1 MNNKFLG
8 QMEAMDKHTEKELD
22 REIRS
27 ISTRIGP
34 GKEQALI
41 VVNEAH
47 DDLLERKLKILMSK
61 QFGDLTKYLGS
72 MQNKLMMEHMI
83 RARKLE
89 MKFENEKEAA
99 IHAGMSEGDLADK
112 LQMLAASRDLEINL
126 SEQKL
131 QRDKEEREQQ
141 VREGQ
146 EEKFCEEKK
155 DLIAKQSGMKRRK
168 IQQTMDKMPD
178 NEVVQE
184 VGNKLLKRLDQSVED
199 EMAEADKLKDQNL
212 ERARMKIVAENEKQ
226 IDDMKA
232 SLNEA
237 MMKEEKKLDQ
247 QMNQRRDQILTLKR
261 ANLEERLK
269 MAGDMTAEQI
279 KELRAQYEREY
290 NNLEKAISEEKAKQ
304 LANMRAAML
313 SRRIAKERKRRIA
326 VEEAEAARSRAQVA
340 KMTSG
345 LAKAF
350 RNMIASKMGGM
361 SNLNKATVLVD
372 GDDRLRARLAAW

>member
-290 NNLEKAISEEKAKQ
+290 NNLEKAISEEKSKQ

>member
-72 MQNKLMMEHMI
+72 MQNQLMMEHMI

-99 IHAGMSEGDLADK
+99 IHAGMSEGDLADR

-131 QRDKEEREQQ
+131 QRDKEEREQL

-178 NEVVQE
+178 NEVV
-184 VGNKLLKRLDQSVED
+184 
-199 EMAEADKLKDQNL
+199 
-212 ERARMKIVAENEKQ
+212 
-226 IDDMKA
+226 
-232 SLNEA
+232 
-237 MMKEEKKLDQ
+237 
-247 QMNQRRDQILTLKR
+247 
-261 ANLEERLK
+261 
-269 MAGDMTAEQI
+269 
-279 KELRAQYEREY
+279 
-290 NNLEKAISEEKAKQ
+290 
-304 LANMRAAML
+304 
-313 SRRIAKERKRRIA
+313 
-326 VEEAEAARSRAQVA
+326 
-340 KMTSG
+340 
-345 LAKAF
+345 
-350 RNMIASKMGGM
+350 
-361 SNLNKATVLVD
+361 
-372 GDDRLRARLAAW
+372 